1 MTSKFKIFC
10 DEPQTTET
18 TDLPI
23 KREPLAAKQH
33 FVQRRPQLKLQE
45 QPLQQ
50 QQQHLQHQTTQS
62 QASSQESLAAAVAAH
77 QPQPP
82 SQHNTSSSSS
92 SSEHDLDQE
101 NDISIASL
109 GSDFVP
115 SIVHEHFDSF
125 ECEEE
130 ANMTATS
137 INTESECHHDEFAI
151 DSYSEDQRISLGE
164 TEDDDIDLDEETQ
177 LELSL
182 ALRKH
187 DESALLNCAVFN
199 HDILDYLHVLEMDAD
214 SRPVANY
221 MAFHEDI
228 DSNKR
233 SILINWL
240 VEVTD
245 EYELQTETLF
255 ICANI
260 IDRFLSKMSVS
271 TSHFQLLGV
280 AAMFIATKY
289 EEIYPPYLSQFV
301 EVTDETFSGKQI
313 IQMEQE
319 ILRTLDFRISMPT
332 VTFFLR
338 QIFAYNKFTKKVYN
352 LAEYLCYLSLLADQP
367 FLDYYPSEIA
377 LAAVILAAHQLNAA
391 ANISSEL
398 KSSYDKSN
406 QSQINRRDAS
416 QSSSSNIKT
425 LNKRTSKHVSS
436 NRGGQTVEK
445 EIPFCI
451 ESLRAMQERVPHDSA
466 VYLKFSSTAHDRVAL
481 LPPLKVEDLHLC
493 A

>member
-10 DEPQTTET
+10 DEPQTTEI
-18 TDLPI
+18 DLPT
-23 KREPLAAKQH
+23 KREPLATKQH

-45 QPLQQ
+45 HHHQQ
-50 QQQHLQHQTTQS
+50 QTHS
-62 QASSQESLAAAVAAH
+62 QASSQESVV
-77 QPQPP
+77 PQPP
-82 SQHNTSSSSS
+82 LSTHSSSP
-92 SSEHDLDQE
+92 SEHDQDQE

-115 SIVHEHFDSF
+115 SILHEHFDSF

-130 ANMTATS
+130 EANMTATS
-137 INTESECHHDEFAI
+137 MNTESECHHDEFAI
-151 DSYSEDQRISLGE
+151 DSYSDDQRISLGDL
-164 TEDDDIDLDEETQ
+164 EDDDIDLDEETQ

-182 ALRKH
+182 ALKKH
-187 DESALLNCAVFN
+187 DESALLKCAVFN
-199 HDILDYLHVLEMDAD
+199 HDIMDYLHALELDPD
-214 SRPVANY
+214 SRPIPNY

-255 ICANI
+255 ICTNI
-260 IDRFLSKMSVS
+260 VDRFLSKMSIS

-332 VTFFLR
+332 TTFFLR

-367 FLDYYPSEIA
+367 FLEYYPSEIA
-377 LAAVILAAHQLNAA
+377 LAAVILAAHQLSAA
-391 ANISSEL
+391 ENISSEL

-406 QSQINRRDAS
+406 QSQVNRRGAS
-416 QSSSSNIKT
+416 PSSSNT
-425 LNKRTSKHVSS
+425 LNKRTSNRVSGH
-436 NRGGQTVEK
+436 REHTVNNGL
-445 EIPFCI
+445 PFCI
-451 ESLRAMQERVPHDSA
+451 ESLRAMQERVPRDSA

-481 LPPLKVEDLHLC
+481 LPPLSVEDLQQC